1 MGLHFSG
8 SAPCL
13 VFGLSFALLPREK
26 PFLVLLTCLHVGMHY
41 MLICRYAL
49 HAQSCLTLRH
59 HRLYPSGSSVH
70 VIVLARILEW
80 VAISFSRGSSWPGDW
95 TRISCIAG
103 GFFTAEPFH
112 CYFSLILISVVV
124 RDGETEMFS
133 DLGLRLS
140 HGQSLYNWGW
150 GRGLMNDLA
159 PPPELVLGF
168 TGCLPFS

>member
-1 MGLHFSG
+1 MGVYFSE

-13 VFGLSFALLPREK
+13 VFGLSFALLPIENL
-26 PFLVLLTCLHVGMHY
+26 FLVLLTCIHVCMHY
-41 MLICRYAL
+41 MLSPVWLCDPIDY
-49 HAQSCLTLRH
+49 S
-59 HRLYPSGSSVH
+59 PSGSSVH

-80 VAISFSRGSSWPGDW
+80 VAISFSSGSSWPGDW

-112 CYFSLILISVVV
+112 CYFSLILISVAV
-124 RDGETEMFS
+124 RGGETEMLP
-133 DLGLRLS
+133 DLGLRLN

-150 GRGLMNDLA
+150 GHGLTNDLA

-168 TGCLPFS
+168 TGCLPFPQD